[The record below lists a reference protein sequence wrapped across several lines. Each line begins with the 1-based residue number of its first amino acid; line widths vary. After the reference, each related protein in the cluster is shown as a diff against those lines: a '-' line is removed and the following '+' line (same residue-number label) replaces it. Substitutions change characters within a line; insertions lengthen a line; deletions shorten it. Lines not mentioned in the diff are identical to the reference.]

1 MIFQRYIARK
11 GGENVTVPG
20 VQSALSVKNAG
31 VEMLAKSDK
40 TQAVSGSDQFGAVMQ
55 QSMTKQSAD
64 KSSKAVVKDAGDDA
78 GYKVP
83 VVSDGQNVK
92 VAQSQNSQLNDTGN
106 ANISGELVEDI
117 VKDVLKLDDDQMDAI
132 LAAMGITV
140 LQLLDPQI
148 LQQFVLTAEG
158 AGDITDMLTSEMMLA
173 DYQMILQQFAQM
185 PEGVSEILAQMEPV
199 SEDDANLQG
208 ILQKLTAVKPEQASV
223 SDGEVL
229 QKAVNTQ
236 EPAIL
241 GQTSSSDS
249 SKTMSG
255 ESNASSTESFVQTSQ
270 PQTDASVEAVPFAQQ
285 FDLQGARE
293 VQDAPMPNQSVQI
306 IEQIVRQIRV
316 SVTDTTSTMEMQL
329 NPERLGKVLLTISAK
344 EGMMTANFTVQTE
357 EARLAL
363 ESQMYQL
370 RDTLEQ
376 KEIKVEAVSISVSDF
391 SFAQG
396 GGDDAD
402 SKNLEQGD
410 GKSRRFQ
417 FEDSEEEAQE
427 ASDKE
432 AERVRKSVMRDH
444 GGSVDFTA

>member
-1 MIFQRYIARK
+1 M
-11 GGENVTVPG
+11 TVPG

-199 SEDDANLQG
+199 SEDDADLQG
-208 ILQKLTAVKPEQASV
+208 ILQELTAVKSEQAPVV

-241 GQTSSSDS
+241 GQTPSSDS
-249 SKTMSG
+249 SETMSG

>member
-1 MIFQRYIARK
+1 
-11 GGENVTVPG
+11 
-20 VQSALSVKNAG
+20 
-31 VEMLAKSDK
+31 MLAKSDK

-208 ILQKLTAVKPEQASV
+208 ILQELTAVKPEQAPVV

-241 GQTSSSDS
+241 GQTPSSDS

>member
-1 MIFQRYIARK
+1 M
-11 GGENVTVPG
+11 TVPG

-158 AGDITDMLTSEMMLA
+158 AGDITDMSTSEMMLA

-208 ILQKLTAVKPEQASV
+208 ILQELTAVKPEQAPVV

-241 GQTSSSDS
+241 GQTPSSDS

-417 FEDSEEEAQE
+417 FEDSEEEAQK

>member
-1 MIFQRYIARK
+1 M
-11 GGENVTVPG
+11 TVPG

-132 LAAMGITV
+132 LAAMCITV

-199 SEDDANLQG
+199 SEDDADLQG
-208 ILQKLTAVKPEQASV
+208 ILQELTAVKPEQAPVV

-241 GQTSSSDS
+241 GQTPSSDS

>member
-1 MIFQRYIARK
+1 M
-11 GGENVTVPG
+11 TVPG

-208 ILQKLTAVKPEQASV
+208 ILQELTAVKPEQAPVV

-241 GQTSSSDS
+241 GQTPSSDS

-417 FEDSEEEAQE
+417 FEDSEEEAQK

>member
-1 MIFQRYIARK
+1 M
-11 GGENVTVPG
+11 TVPG

-31 VEMLAKSDK
+31 VEMLTESAK

-64 KSSKAVVKDAGDDA
+64 KSSKTVVKDAGDDA
-78 GYKVP
+78 GYKIP

-92 VAQSQNSQLNDTGN
+92 VAQSQNLQLNDTGN
-106 ANISGELVEDI
+106 VNISGELVEDI
-117 VKDVLKLDDDQMDAI
+117 VQDVLKLDDDQMDAI

-140 LQLLDPQI
+140 LQLLDPQV

-158 AGDITDMLTSEMMLA
+158 AGDITDMLTSETMLA

-199 SEDDANLQG
+199 SEDDADLQG
-208 ILQKLTAVKPEQASV
+208 ILQELTAVKPEQAPV

-293 VQDAPMPNQSVQI
+293 VQDAPMSNQSVQI

>member
-1 MIFQRYIARK
+1 M
-11 GGENVTVPG
+11 TVPG

-185 PEGVSEILAQMEPV
+185 PEGVSEILAQMGPV

-208 ILQKLTAVKPEQASV
+208 ILQELTAVKPEQAPVV

-241 GQTSSSDS
+241 GQTPSSDS

>member
-1 MIFQRYIARK
+1 
-11 GGENVTVPG
+11 
-20 VQSALSVKNAG
+20 
-31 VEMLAKSDK
+31 MLH
-40 TQAVSGSDQFGAVMQ
+40 QPRV
-55 QSMTKQSAD
+55 
-64 KSSKAVVKDAGDDA
+64 
-78 GYKVP
+78 
-83 VVSDGQNVK
+83 
-92 VAQSQNSQLNDTGN
+92 
-106 ANISGELVEDI
+106 
-117 VKDVLKLDDDQMDAI
+117 
-132 LAAMGITV
+132 
-140 LQLLDPQI
+140 
-148 LQQFVLTAEG
+148 
-158 AGDITDMLTSEMMLA
+158 
-173 DYQMILQQFAQM
+173 
-185 PEGVSEILAQMEPV
+185 
-199 SEDDANLQG
+199 
-208 ILQKLTAVKPEQASV
+208 
-223 SDGEVL
+223 
-229 QKAVNTQ
+229 
-236 EPAIL
+236 
-241 GQTSSSDS
+241 
-249 SKTMSG
+249 
-255 ESNASSTESFVQTSQ
+255 FVQTSQ

-344 EGMMTANFTVQTE
+344 GGMMTANFTVQTE

-402 SKNLEQGD
+402 SKIWNRRW
-410 GKSRRFQ
+410 KSRRFQ

>member
-1 MIFQRYIARK
+1 M
-11 GGENVTVPG
+11 TVPG

-140 LQLLDPQI
+140 LQLLDLQI

-199 SEDDANLQG
+199 SEDDADLQG
-208 ILQKLTAVKPEQASV
+208 ILQELTAVKPEQAPVV

>member
-1 MIFQRYIARK
+1 M
-11 GGENVTVPG
+11 TVPG

-78 GYKVP
+78 GYKVS
-83 VVSDGQNVK
+83 VVGDGQNVK

-208 ILQKLTAVKPEQASV
+208 ILQELTAVKPEQAPVV

-241 GQTSSSDS
+241 GQTPSSDS

-306 IEQIVRQIRV
+306 IEQIVRQMRV

>member
-1 MIFQRYIARK
+1 M
-11 GGENVTVPG
+11 TVPG

-208 ILQKLTAVKPEQASV
+208 ILQELTAVKPEQAPVV

-241 GQTSSSDS
+241 GQTPSSDS

-316 SVTDTTSTMEMQL
+316 SVTDTTSTREMQL

>member
-1 MIFQRYIARK
+1 M
-11 GGENVTVPG
+11 TVPG

-117 VKDVLKLDDDQMDAI
+117 VKGVLKLDDDQMDAI

-199 SEDDANLQG
+199 SEDDADLQG
-208 ILQKLTAVKPEQASV
+208 ILQELTAVKPEQAPVV

>member
-1 MIFQRYIARK
+1 M
-11 GGENVTVPG
+11 TVPG

-208 ILQKLTAVKPEQASV
+208 ILQELTAVKPEQAPVV

-241 GQTSSSDS
+241 GKTPSSDS

-255 ESNASSTESFVQTSQ
+255 ESDASSTESFVQTSQ

-306 IEQIVRQIRV
+306 IEQIVRQI
-316 SVTDTTSTMEMQL
+316 QYL
-329 NPERLGKVLLTISAK
+329 
-344 EGMMTANFTVQTE
+344 
-357 EARLAL
+357 
-363 ESQMYQL
+363 
-370 RDTLEQ
+370 
-376 KEIKVEAVSISVSDF
+376 
-391 SFAQG
+391 
-396 GGDDAD
+396 
-402 SKNLEQGD
+402 
-410 GKSRRFQ
+410 
-417 FEDSEEEAQE
+417 
-427 ASDKE
+427 
-432 AERVRKSVMRDH
+432 
-444 GGSVDFTA
+444 

>member
-1 MIFQRYIARK
+1 
-11 GGENVTVPG
+11 
-20 VQSALSVKNAG
+20 
-31 VEMLAKSDK
+31 MLAKSDK

-83 VVSDGQNVK
+83 VVGDGQNVK

-208 ILQKLTAVKPEQASV
+208 ILQELTAVKPEQAPVV

-241 GQTSSSDS
+241 GQTPSSDS

-306 IEQIVRQIRV
+306 IEQIVRQMRV

>member
-31 VEMLAKSDK
+31 VEMLAESDK

-64 KSSKAVVKDAGDDA
+64 KSSKTVVKDAGDDA
-78 GYKVP
+78 GYKIP

-92 VAQSQNSQLNDTGN
+92 VAQSQNLQLNDTGN
-106 ANISGELVEDI
+106 VNISGELVEDI

-158 AGDITDMLTSEMMLA
+158 AGDITDMLTSETMLA

-199 SEDDANLQG
+199 SEDDADLQG
-208 ILQKLTAVKPEQASV
+208 ILQELTAVKPEQAPV

-293 VQDAPMPNQSVQI
+293 VQDAPI
-306 IEQIVRQIRV
+306 LIEIHLI
-316 SVTDTTSTMEMQL
+316 TTFANNAVLGAMQL
-329 NPERLGKVLLTISAK
+329 CH
-344 EGMMTANFTVQTE
+344 F
-357 EARLAL
+357 
-363 ESQMYQL
+363 
-370 RDTLEQ
+370 D
-376 KEIKVEAVSISVSDF
+376 
-391 SFAQG
+391 
-396 GGDDAD
+396 
-402 SKNLEQGD
+402 
-410 GKSRRFQ
+410 
-417 FEDSEEEAQE
+417 
-427 ASDKE
+427 
-432 AERVRKSVMRDH
+432 
-444 GGSVDFTA
+444 

>member
-1 MIFQRYIARK
+1 M
-11 GGENVTVPG
+11 TVPG

-78 GYKVP
+78 GCKVP

-208 ILQKLTAVKPEQASV
+208 ILQELTAVKPEQAPVV

-241 GQTSSSDS
+241 GQTPSSDS

-306 IEQIVRQIRV
+306 IEQIVRQMRV

>member
-1 MIFQRYIARK
+1 M
-11 GGENVTVPG
+11 TVPG

-83 VVSDGQNVK
+83 VVGDGQNVK

-185 PEGVSEILAQMEPV
+185 PEGASEILAQMEPV

-208 ILQKLTAVKPEQASV
+208 ILQELTAVKPEQAPVV

-241 GQTSSSDS
+241 GQTPSSDS

>member
-1 MIFQRYIARK
+1 M
-11 GGENVTVPG
+11 TVPG

-199 SEDDANLQG
+199 SEDDADLQG
-208 ILQKLTAVKPEQASV
+208 ILQELTAVKPEQAPVV

-344 EGMMTANFTVQTE
+344 GGMMTANFTVQTE

>member
-1 MIFQRYIARK
+1 M
-11 GGENVTVPG
+11 TVPG

-31 VEMLAKSDK
+31 VEMLTESAK

-64 KSSKAVVKDAGDDA
+64 KSSKTVVKDAGDDA
-78 GYKVP
+78 GYKIP

-92 VAQSQNSQLNDTGN
+92 VAQSQNLQLNDTGN
-106 ANISGELVEDI
+106 VNISGELVEDI
-117 VKDVLKLDDDQMDAI
+117 VQDVLKLDDDQMDAI

-158 AGDITDMLTSEMMLA
+158 AGDITDMLTSETMLA

-199 SEDDANLQG
+199 SEDDADLQG
-208 ILQKLTAVKPEQASV
+208 ILQELTAVKPEQAPV

-285 FDLQGARE
+285 FDLQGAHE

>member
-1 MIFQRYIARK
+1 M
-11 GGENVTVPG
+11 TVPG

-199 SEDDANLQG
+199 SEDDADLQG
-208 ILQKLTAVKPEQASV
+208 ILQELTAVKPEQAPVV

-241 GQTSSSDS
+241 GRTPSSDS

>member
-1 MIFQRYIARK
+1 M
-11 GGENVTVPG
+11 TVPG

-55 QSMTKQSAD
+55 QSMD

-208 ILQKLTAVKPEQASV
+208 ILQELTAVKPEQAPVV

-241 GQTSSSDS
+241 GQTPSSDS

-417 FEDSEEEAQE
+417 FEDSEEEAQK

>member
-1 MIFQRYIARK
+1 M
-11 GGENVTVPG
+11 TVPG

-158 AGDITDMLTSEMMLA
+158 AGDITDMLTSEMMVA

-208 ILQKLTAVKPEQASV
+208 ILQELTAVKPEQAPVV

-241 GQTSSSDS
+241 GQTPSSDS

-270 PQTDASVEAVPFAQQ
+270 PQNLYRLHSSLICRGHVKCRTH
-285 FDLQGARE
+285 RC
-293 VQDAPMPNQSVQI
+293 QI
-306 IEQIVRQIRV
+306 N
-316 SVTDTTSTMEMQL
+316 L
-329 NPERLGKVLLTISAK
+329 YRLLS
-344 EGMMTANFTVQTE
+344 
-357 EARLAL
+357 RL
-363 ESQMYQL
+363 
-370 RDTLEQ
+370 
-376 KEIKVEAVSISVSDF
+376 
-391 SFAQG
+391 
-396 GGDDAD
+396 
-402 SKNLEQGD
+402 
-410 GKSRRFQ
+410 
-417 FEDSEEEAQE
+417 
-427 ASDKE
+427 
-432 AERVRKSVMRDH
+432 
-444 GGSVDFTA
+444 

>member
-1 MIFQRYIARK
+1 M
-11 GGENVTVPG
+11 TVPG
-20 VQSALSVKNAG
+20 VQSALSVRNAG
-31 VEMLAKSDK
+31 VEMLTESAK

-64 KSSKAVVKDAGDDA
+64 KSSKTVVKDAGDDA
-78 GYKVP
+78 GYKIP

-92 VAQSQNSQLNDTGN
+92 VAQSQNLQLNDTGN
-106 ANISGELVEDI
+106 VNISGELVEDI
-117 VKDVLKLDDDQMDAI
+117 VQDVLKLDDDQMDAI

-158 AGDITDMLTSEMMLA
+158 AGDITDMLTSETMLA

-199 SEDDANLQG
+199 SEDDADLQG
-208 ILQKLTAVKPEQASV
+208 ILQELTAVKPEQAPV

-285 FDLQGARE
+285 FDLQAARE

>member
-1 MIFQRYIARK
+1 M
-11 GGENVTVPG
+11 TVPG

-31 VEMLAKSDK
+31 VEMLTESAK

-64 KSSKAVVKDAGDDA
+64 KSSKTVVKDAGDDA
-78 GYKVP
+78 GYKIP

-92 VAQSQNSQLNDTGN
+92 VAQSQNLQLNDTGN
-106 ANISGELVEDI
+106 VNISGELVEDI
-117 VKDVLKLDDDQMDAI
+117 VQDVLKLDDDQMDAI

-158 AGDITDMLTSEMMLA
+158 AGDITDMLTSETMLA

-199 SEDDANLQG
+199 SEDDADLQE
-208 ILQKLTAVKPEQASV
+208 ILQELTAVKPEQAPV

-285 FDLQGARE
+285 FDLQAARE

>member
-1 MIFQRYIARK
+1 M
-11 GGENVTVPG
+11 TVPG

-83 VVSDGQNVK
+83 VVGDGQNVK

-106 ANISGELVEDI
+106 ANISGELVGDI

-208 ILQKLTAVKPEQASV
+208 ILQELTAVKPEQAPVV

-241 GQTSSSDS
+241 GQTPSSDS

>member
-1 MIFQRYIARK
+1 M
-11 GGENVTVPG
+11 TVPG

-40 TQAVSGSDQFGAVMQ
+40 TQAVSGSDQFGAGMQ

-199 SEDDANLQG
+199 SEDDADLQG
-208 ILQKLTAVKPEQASV
+208 ILQELTAVKPEQAPVV

>member
-1 MIFQRYIARK
+1 M
-11 GGENVTVPG
+11 TVPG

-199 SEDDANLQG
+199 SEDDADLQG
-208 ILQKLTAVKPEQASV
+208 ILQELTAVKPEQAPVV

-255 ESNASSTESFVQTSQ
+255 ESNASSTESFIQTSQ

>member
-1 MIFQRYIARK
+1 M
-11 GGENVTVPG
+11 TVPG

-64 KSSKAVVKDAGDDA
+64 KSSKAVVKDGGDDA

-208 ILQKLTAVKPEQASV
+208 ILQELTAVKPEQAPVV

-241 GQTSSSDS
+241 GQTPSSDS

>member
-1 MIFQRYIARK
+1 M
-11 GGENVTVPG
+11 TVPG
-20 VQSALSVKNAG
+20 VQSVLSVKNAG

-208 ILQKLTAVKPEQASV
+208 ILQELTAVKPEQAPVV

-241 GQTSSSDS
+241 GQTPSSDL

>member
-1 MIFQRYIARK
+1 M
-11 GGENVTVPG
+11 TVPG

-31 VEMLAKSDK
+31 VEMLAESDK

-64 KSSKAVVKDAGDDA
+64 KSSKTVVKDAGDDA
-78 GYKVP
+78 GYKIP

-92 VAQSQNSQLNDTGN
+92 VAQSQNLQLNDTGN
-106 ANISGELVEDI
+106 VNISGELVEDI

-158 AGDITDMLTSEMMLA
+158 AGDITDMLTSETMLA

-199 SEDDANLQG
+199 SEDDADLQG
-208 ILQKLTAVKPEQASV
+208 ILQELIAVKPEQAPV

-285 FDLQGARE
+285 FDLQWARE

>member
-1 MIFQRYIARK
+1 M
-11 GGENVTVPG
+11 TVPG

-199 SEDDANLQG
+199 SEDDADLQG
-208 ILQKLTAVKPEQASV
+208 ILQELTAVKSEQAPVV

-241 GQTSSSDS
+241 GQTPSSDS
-249 SKTMSG
+249 SETMSG
-255 ESNASSTESFVQTSQ
+255 ESNTSSTESFVQTSQ

>member
-1 MIFQRYIARK
+1 
-11 GGENVTVPG
+11 VTVPG

-208 ILQKLTAVKPEQASV
+208 ILQELTAVKPEQAPVV

-241 GQTSSSDS
+241 GRTSSSDS

>member
-1 MIFQRYIARK
+1 M
-11 GGENVTVPG
+11 TVPG

-40 TQAVSGSDQFGAVMQ
+40 TQAVSGSDQFGTVMQ

-78 GYKVP
+78 GYKVS

-199 SEDDANLQG
+199 SEDDADLQG
-208 ILQKLTAVKPEQASV
+208 ILQELTAVKSEQAPVV

-241 GQTSSSDS
+241 GQTPSSDS
-249 SKTMSG
+249 SETMSG

>member
-1 MIFQRYIARK
+1 M
-11 GGENVTVPG
+11 TVPG

-208 ILQKLTAVKPEQASV
+208 ILQELTAVKPEQAPVV

-241 GQTSSSDS
+241 GQTPSSDS

-370 RDTLEQ
+370 CDTLEQ

>member
-1 MIFQRYIARK
+1 M
-11 GGENVTVPG
+11 TVPG

-208 ILQKLTAVKPEQASV
+208 ILQELTAVKPEQAPVV

-241 GQTSSSDS
+241 GQTPSSDS

>member
-1 MIFQRYIARK
+1 M
-11 GGENVTVPG
+11 TVPG

-31 VEMLAKSDK
+31 VEIPAKSDK

-83 VVSDGQNVK
+83 VVGDGQNVK

-208 ILQKLTAVKPEQASV
+208 ILQELTAVKPEQAPVV

-241 GQTSSSDS
+241 GQTPSSDS

-306 IEQIVRQIRV
+306 IEQIVRQMRV

>member
-1 MIFQRYIARK
+1 M
-11 GGENVTVPG
+11 TVPG

-31 VEMLAKSDK
+31 VEIPAKSDK

-208 ILQKLTAVKPEQASV
+208 ILQELTAVKPEQAPVV

-241 GQTSSSDS
+241 SQTSSSDS

-402 SKNLEQGD
+402 SKNLEQ
-410 GKSRRFQ
+410 
-417 FEDSEEEAQE
+417 EEPEGQQE
-427 ASDKE
+427 QME
-432 AERVRKSVMRDH
+432 LMM
-444 GGSVDFTA
+444 GG

>member
-1 MIFQRYIARK
+1 M
-11 GGENVTVPG
+11 TVAG

-31 VEMLAKSDK
+31 VEMLTESAK

-55 QSMTKQSAD
+55 QSMTKQSAGKD
-64 KSSKAVVKDAGDDA
+64 SNVAVKDAGDDA
-78 GYKVP
+78 GYTAQ
-83 VVSDGQNVK
+83 VVNDGQNVK
-92 VAQSQNSQLNDTGN
+92 VAQPQNSQLKDTGN
-106 ANISGELVEDI
+106 TDVSGEAVEDI
-117 VKDVLKLDDDQMDAI
+117 VKDALGLDDDQMEDI
-132 LAAMGITV
+132 LATMGITV

-158 AGDITDMLTSEMMLA
+158 AGDITDMLTSETMLA
-173 DYQMILQQFAQM
+173 DYQMILQQLAQM
-185 PEGVSEILAQMEPV
+185 PEGMSEILAQMEPV
-199 SEDDANLQG
+199 TEDDTNLQG
-208 ILQKLTAVKPEQASV
+208 ILQELTTVEPMAEPEQTVV

-229 QKAVNTQ
+229 QEPVNTQ
-236 EPAIL
+236 SVVIQ
-241 GQTSSSDS
+241 GQTPSSEPSE
-249 SKTMSG
+249 TMSG
-255 ESNASSTESFVQTSQ
+255 ESDASSSENFAQTSQ
-270 PQTDASVEAVPFAQQ
+270 PQTDAPIEAAPFAQQ
-285 FDLQGARE
+285 FDLQGVSE
-293 VQDAPMPNQSVQI
+293 VQEASLPNQSVQI
-306 IEQIVRQIRV
+306 IEQIVSQIRV
-316 SVTDTTSTMEMQL
+316 SVTETTSSMEMQL
-329 NPERLGKVLLTISAK
+329 NPESLGKVLLTISAK

-396 GGDDAD
+396 GGEDAD

-417 FEDSEEEAQE
+417 FDDSEEETQE

-432 AERVRKSVMRDH
+432 AERVRRSVMRDH